1 MAHNLNFNEK
11 LNRHSFFSAKEK
23 AWHGLGIV
31 VPETVNSAEAIK
43 LAGLDYNVAK
53 LPNVHRLPSGQ
64 EIVSDNSFFTYR
76 TDTNQIFGDKIGSR
90 YEIVQNLEAFEFFDA
105 IVGKGEAIYETAGA
119 LFNGERIFITAKLP
133 DYIRVGNGDNDLIEK
148 YIFLS
153 SSHDGSG
160 AIQAAFSSVRIVCFN
175 TLNLALKNCTN
186 KVSIRHTKDASKKL
200 AEAHKIM
207 KISNK
212 LTEELSE
219 VYNQMTK
226 VKITDKELRKFIET
240 VMMPPA
246 KETLTEEEF
255 STRFTNKIDEM
266 MNYALGN
273 STQQL
278 DTTKGSLW
286 GFLNGVTGYY
296 QNVKSYKSADD
307 KVADIFGGNAERV
320 CQKAFDLAVAQM

>member
-23 AWHGLGIV
+23 AWHGLGVV
-31 VPETVNSAEAIK
+31 VPEAANSTEAIK
-43 LAGLDYNVAK
+43 LAGLDYNVGK
-53 LPNVHRLPSGQ
+53 LPNIHRLPSGQ

-90 YEIVQNLEAFEFFDA
+90 YEIVQNIQAFDFFDA
-105 IVGKGEAIYETAGA
+105 IVGKGEAIYQTAGA
-119 LFNGERIFITAKLP
+119 LFQGERIFITAKLP
-133 DYIRVGNGDNDLIEK
+133 DYIRVGNGDNDLIEQ

-160 AIQAAFSSVRIVCFN
+160 SIVAAFSPVRIVCAN
-175 TLNLALKNCTN
+175 TLNAALKNCSN

-207 KISNK
+207 KISSK
-212 LTEELSE
+212 LADELGE
-219 VYNQMTK
+219 VFNRMAK
-226 VKITDKELRKFIET
+226 VQITDKELRSFIET

-255 STRFTNKIDEM
+255 STRFTNKVNDIVG
-266 MNYALGN
+266 YALGN
-273 STQQL
+273 ATQQM
-278 DTTKGSLW
+278 DTTRGTLFGAYNSI
-286 GFLNGVTGYY
+286 TGYH
-296 QNVKSYKSADD
+296 QHLKAYKTPDD
-307 KVADIFGGNAERV
+307 KLADIFGGNAERTQ
-320 CQKAFDLAVAQM
+320 QKAFDLALSQM